1 MARGAETQGAMDQS
15 HFVDALTMYINDV
28 VEGQLKPELEAAE
41 TATNQLRERVVALT
55 TDSTNVKSQLTEK
68 TKDAQRLDDR
78 VVALVSEFKAAK
90 AKVAAKNSVTTALE
104 DEVVALK
111 TALHKKS
118 RAMTNESNSEWIWV
132 CVVSLIVGLVHAA
145 LVLFGVATLGTKD
158 DTLTHASP
166 KWRHLVFVLDPVAAI
181 ANSVHGGTS
190 NVGQAHR
197 GHWPL
202 NHDYKPELIP
212 SRTKAW
218 PAHLAAP

>member
-28 VEGQLKPELEAAE
+28 VEGQLKTELEAAE

-68 TKDAQRLDDR
+68 TKHAQRLDDR

-111 TALHKKS
+111 TASHKKS
-118 RAMTNESNSEWIWV
+118 PRCQTRATRSGFGCASSVSSSVLSMRRSCCLEWPR
-132 CVVSLIVGLVHAA
+132 SGQKT
-145 LVLFGVATLGTKD
+145 TLSRTPRPIG
-158 DTLTHASP
+158 DTLS
-166 KWRHLVFVLDPVAAI
+166 
-181 ANSVHGGTS
+181 S
-190 NVGQAHR
+190 
-197 GHWPL
+197 
-202 NHDYKPELIP
+202 Y
-212 SRTKAW
+212 
-218 PAHLAAP
+218 